1 LSAKENKALIRRY
14 FEAIDLPNAT
24 PDILDEFLDP
34 DIVAHDPVPGFT
46 GDLGG
51 LKKLF
56 TMFQTSTPG
65 YHTVDDL
72 VAEGDKVAGRITG
85 YGTHEGELL
94 GIPRTGKEIRMS
106 GLVIWRIKKGKIV
119 ETWVQNDTMSLLQQL
134 GVLLPLGPEGRSRGT
149 PNVNPTQG

>member
-1 LSAKENKALIRRY
+1 MSAKENKDLIRRY
-14 FEAIDLPNAT
+14 FVAIDRPNAS

-34 DIVAHDPVPGFT
+34 EIVAHDPVPGFS

-56 TMFQTSTPG
+56 TMFQRSTPG

-72 VAEGDKVAGRITG
+72 IAEGDKVAGRVTG

-119 ETWVQNDTMSLLQQL
+119 ETWVQNDTMGLLHQL
-134 GVLLPLGPEGRSRGT
+134 GVLPPVGKPRPESRIR
-149 PNVNPTQG
+149 

>member
-1 LSAKENKALIRRY
+1 MSAKENKDLIRRY
-14 FEAIDLPNAT
+14 FVAIDRPNAS

-34 DIVAHDPVPGFT
+34 EIVAHDPVPGFS

-56 TMFQTSTPG
+56 TMFQRSTPG

-72 VAEGDKVAGRITG
+72 IAEGDKVAGRVTG

-106 GLVIWRIKKGKIV
+106 GLVIWRIKNRKIV
-119 ETWVQNDTMSLLQQL
+119 ETWVQNDTMGLLHQL
-134 GVLLPLGPEGRSRGT
+134 GVLPPVGT
-149 PNVNPTQG
+149 PSAESRRR

>member
-1 LSAKENKALIRRY
+1 MSAMENKALIRRY
-14 FEAIDLPNAT
+14 FEAIDRPNAK

-56 TMFQTSTPG
+56 TLFQTATPG

-94 GIPRTGKEIRMS
+94 GIPRTGKDIRMS

-119 ETWVQNDTMSLLQQL
+119 ETWVENDTMSLLQQL
-134 GVLLPLGPEGRSRGT
+134 GVLPPMGKP
-149 PNVNPTQG
+149 PT